1 MVSKEISNFE
11 PARQTLYYSRR
22 AMTLHNIE
30 EEEAVKELV
39 SILDQTLSVS
49 AKINEVI
56 GRLSEKRVTLEEKMI
71 RSYFHT
77 LSAELFSINS
87 YIHQAMADIYQP
99 KNISESE
106 RSLKASERSA
116 RITSGLVALS
126 GQLAA
131 LKTLLS
137 GLTAQLDQL
146 IKVLT
151 FNLNFTEQ
159 YFEHGFYAHITND
172 ENFLAQ
178 ISDFKNLLKTN
189 CN

>member
-1 MVSKEISNFE
+1 MVSKEISKFD
-11 PARQTLYYSRR
+11 RTSQTLYYSNK

-77 LSAELFSINS
+77 LSAELFGINS
-87 YIHQAMADIYQP
+87 YIHQAMAEIYQP

-106 RSLKASERSA
+106 RSLKAPERSA
-116 RITSGLVALS
+116 LITRGLVALS
-126 GQLAA
+126 KQLEP
-131 LKTLLS
+131 LKSLLS

-178 ISDFKNLLKTN
+178 ISDFKSSLKTN
-189 CN
+189 SI